1 MKIIAKL
8 LAGVPLL
15 ALAILG
21 TAACGKKDAG
31 TANSASSSGP
41 VEIKFLHKWP
51 QPANMAYFEAIVKSF
66 EAANPNIKIKM
77 EAVADEPIK
86 DKLRVLMGS
95 DSQPDVYF
103 SWSGEFAKKFVSS
116 SNALDLTE
124 ALSSDPGWKD
134 SFMKAGL
141 EPFSFNGKNY
151 GIPLRING
159 KFFVYN
165 KALFDKYKLT
175 EPATWD
181 QFMSTCETLKKAGV
195 VPIAFG
201 NITPWAACH
210 YLTGLNQKCVPQEV
224 REKDY
229 NPKSGEFTDPGYIKA
244 LQYFKS
250 LNDKGYFNKGVN
262 STEHNMML
270 ETFAQGKQAMFY
282 VELEEFQ
289 DVNTKMAGKPWG
301 FFPMPS
307 IEKAPGNQNFLTG
320 APDGFMVSAKTQHPK
335 EAIAFLKFLTS
346 KESSAKLVSTL
357 GWPSPVVGAVNA
369 GNAPD
374 FLVKGMEGVQKA
386 EGMALWLDTD
396 INIKISDV
404 YLPDL
409 QELLN
414 GTKTPQ
420 QIMKEVQAVAKQ
432 VAAEAK

>member
-1 MKIIAKL
+1 MKNDWRFLVGA
-8 LAGVPLL
+8 PLL
-15 ALAILG
+15 ALMLLG
-21 TAACGKKDAG
+21 SMACKKKGDPGAG
-31 TANSASSSGP
+31 AP

-51 QPANMAYFEAIVKSF
+51 QPANMAYFDAVVKAF
-66 EAANPNIKIKM
+66 ETANPGIKVKM

-95 DSQPDVYF
+95 ESQPDVYF
-103 SWSGEFAKKFVSS
+103 SWSGEFAKKFVTS
-116 SNALDLTE
+116 SNAYDLTE
-124 ALSSDPGWKD
+124 ALNADPGWRD
-134 SFMKAGL
+134 GFMKAGL
-141 EPFSFNGKNY
+141 EPFTFSGKNY

-165 KALFDKYKLT
+165 KELFDKYKLA
-175 EPATWD
+175 EPANWE
-181 QFMSTCETLKKAGV
+181 QFMTVCETLKKAGV
-195 VPIAFG
+195 APIAFG

-210 YLTGLNQKCVPQEV
+210 YLTGLNQKLVPQDV
-224 REKDY
+224 RERDY
-229 NPKSGEFTDPGYIKA
+229 NPKTGEYTDPGYIKA
-244 LQYFKS
+244 LQYFKG

-262 STEHNMML
+262 STEHNMAL
-270 ETFAQGKQAMFY
+270 ETFAQGKQAMLY

-301 FFPMPS
+301 FFPLPA
-307 IEKAPGNQNFLTG
+307 IEGAPGNQKFLTG
-320 APDGFMVSAKTQHPK
+320 APDGFMVSAKTAHPK

-346 KESSAKLVSTL
+346 RENAAKLVATL
-357 GWPSPVVGAVNA
+357 GWPSPVVGAVNS

-432 VAAEAK
+432 VASEAK

>member
-1 MKIIAKL
+1 MKSSIRL
-8 LAGVPLL
+8 LSVAPAL
-15 ALAILG
+15 ALILG
-21 TAACGKKDAG
+21 MTACGQKSESGTDAG
-31 TANSASSSGP
+31 SGP

-51 QPANMAYFEAIVKSF
+51 QPVNMAYFEAIVKSF
-66 EAANPNIKIKM
+66 ETANPNIKIKM
-77 EAVADEPIK
+77 EAVADEAIK

-95 DSQPDVYF
+95 DSQPDIYF
-103 SWSGEFAKKFVSS
+103 SWSGEFAKKFVN
-116 SNALDLTE
+116 SNNAYDLTE
-124 ALSSDPGWKD
+124 ALSSDAAWKD
-134 SFMKAGL
+134 GFMKAGL
-141 EPFSFNGKNY
+141 EPFTFNGKNY
-151 GIPLRING
+151 GVPLRING

-165 KALFDKYKLT
+165 KTLFAKYNLT
-175 EPATWD
+175 EPKTWD
-181 QFMSTCETLKKAGV
+181 QFMTTCETLKKNGV

-210 YLTGLNQKCVPQEV
+210 YLTGLNQKLVPQDV

-229 NPKSGEFTDPGYIKA
+229 NPKTGEFTDPGYIKA

-262 STEHNMML
+262 STEHNMVQ
-270 ETFAQGKQAMFY
+270 ETFAQGKQAMMY
-282 VELEEFQ
+282 VELEEFR

-301 FFPMPS
+301 FFPLPS
-307 IEKAPGNQNFLTG
+307 ITNAAGNQNFLTG
-320 APDGFMVSAKTQHPK
+320 APDGFMVSAKTKHPK

-357 GWPSPVVGAVNA
+357 GWPSPVIGAVNSSNTA
-369 GNAPD
+369 D
-374 FLVKGMEGVQKA
+374 FLVKGMEAVQKA

-396 INIKISDV
+396 INVKISDV

-432 VAAEAK
+432 VASETK